1 MKHNN
6 ILILGASSD
15 IGVELVKKFIE
26 NGYFVYA
33 HYNSNTNELSKIPTK
48 KIFQFKANFLN
59 LNDVKIKLLIKKIKK
74 KKIFYIIN
82 LIGYIDNI
90 NYIKSDLENVISS
103 LKVNTLIPNLIIKEL
118 LPNMIKA
125 QFGRILNCS
134 SVGVKFGGGENTYN
148 YSLAKHTLEFIPSYL
163 KRLSS
168 KNILINNLRIGVTN
182 TKMHSKIKNKKKF
195 LKKRAKLI
203 PIGRIAEI
211 NEIVDSIIFLISKK
225 NSYLT
230 NQTISISGGE

>member
-33 HYNSNTNELSKIPTK
+33 HYNSNNNELSKIPKK

-182 TKMHSKIKNKKKF
+182 TKLHSKIKNKKKF
-195 LKKRAKLI
+195 LKKMEKLI